1 MQQLSIAAILLSVS
15 LRSLAGDPTDKLS
28 HFKGAENF
36 KSTFP
41 KAEVIDCKNTGEFTE
56 VNFIWN
62 GLHIQA
68 YYDRAGNAVG
78 ASREIG
84 IEHLPVTVQVNLGRE
99 YPDFIVKEAIE
110 YTDMDNSLSYYVT
123 VTDTKTAR
131 VLHISPDGYIS
142 VFKRLHGDK
151 RGTGN

>member
-28 HFKGAENF
+28 HFKGADNF
-36 KSTFP
+36 RSTFP
-41 KAEVIDCKNTGEFTE
+41 KAEVIGCKNTREFTE

-68 YYDRAGNAVG
+68 YYDREGNAVG
-78 ASREIG
+78 TSRDISS
-84 IEHLPVTVQVNLGRE
+84 EHLPVTVQLNLGRE
-99 YPDFIVKEAIE
+99 YPDFTVKQAIE

-123 VTDTKTAR
+123 VTNTKTTR
-131 VLHISPDGYIS
+131 VLHISPDGYITTFRRFRS
-142 VFKRLHGDK
+142 
-151 RGTGN
+151 